1 MSPAA
6 LKSTTEELRNVE
18 PKIANLFRAK
28 HPLKAKNAICRISK
42 ATPRMPTMEAKDDFD
57 ALRALGVPDEI
68 TLRELL
74 AEGAGQVYNDGI
86 IRTEEYKAMH
96 QAFVKLCKNFTY
108 PSLVQLRQG
117 HDGKNVSS
125 YKKGPN
131 MDLFLEVC

>member
-1 MSPAA
+1 
-6 LKSTTEELRNVE
+6 
-18 PKIANLFRAK
+18 
-28 HPLKAKNAICRISK
+28 
-42 ATPRMPTMEAKDDFD
+42 MEAKDDFD